1 MIPVRNFLDQ
11 TVASPAKSVEMRARG
26 EGSMFRDGLW
36 GIDMVGFTGG
46 GWVRLGA
53 SCFSSVCRIRFKYN
67 DDGKSIDI
75 ISKDII
81 LVGLE
86 TTI

>member
-1 MIPVRNFLDQ
+1 MGNRY
-11 TVASPAKSVEMRARG
+11 
-26 EGSMFRDGLW
+26 
-36 GIDMVGFTGG
+36 VGFTGG

-53 SCFSSVCRIRFKYN
+53 SRFSSVCRIRFKYN

-81 LVGLE
+81 LVALE